1 MEEIKNDNEF
11 EQFLQTETE
20 THQLFPS
27 DKVWRNINKELHGDR
42 SWPAL
47 TIMSVLLISCLTFFT
62 TIYNHTAKV
71 SLTTALNTSSEPI
84 SKSTNK
90 ASIHKQSFLEN
101 QLSNAYVGL
110 SNNTSV
116 ATSSTPTESKL
127 ADTSYIMVTNLD
139 LTETNSSNHSL
150 NADNNI
156 NLNKEITKDNKF
168 NSNILSQISEVFNQ
182 NIKIQKPQ
190 TSNNALTSDKD
201 VVKTTSE
208 NLKDKLDKPKT
219 DDFLNDLSFA
229 PIPKKIATRKKSRF
243 SFNFYATPS
252 LSYRRLVDDKTRD
265 YLEPNSVANGP
276 ISPRFNLTVNDVV
289 KHKPA
294 MGLEIGTGFS
304 YRLSKKLTINTGLQF
319 NVRKYYIDSYV
330 GGFSAA
336 NIAIVRNNRLDTISE
351 FTTLNA
357 NTGFAETQLDN
368 RLFQVSMPVGLQWN
382 VFNYKKLGINIAG
395 SLQPTLTLNK
405 NVYLI
410 STDYKY
416 YADGTR
422 FFRTWN
428 VNSTA
433 EVNVSYKRKNY
444 NWYLGYQLRSQ
455 HLPTYN
461 EAYPIR
467 EFRVDYGIKLGF
479 SKQLFK

>member
-1 MEEIKNDNEF
+1 MQEIKNDNEF
-11 EQFLQTETE
+11 EKFLQTEAD

-27 DKVWRNINKELHGDR
+27 DKIWRNINKELHGDR

-71 SLTTALNTSSEPI
+71 SLTTALNTLSEPI
-84 SKSTNK
+84 SKSNNK
-90 ASIHKQSFLEN
+90 TSSPKHSFLEN
-101 QLSNAYVGL
+101 QLSNAFVGL
-110 SNNTSV
+110 SENKIN
-116 ATSSTPTESKL
+116 ATNSQITETQSS
-127 ADTSYIMVTNLD
+127 DTGNLTISSG
-139 LTETNSSNHSL
+139 LTETNSTNQNFNVDKNTS
-150 NADNNI
+150 
-156 NLNKEITKDNKF
+156 LNKETTTSNQLNF
-168 NSNILSQISEVFNQ
+168 NNLSQLNTLFIQ
-182 NIKIQKPQ
+182 GIKIQKQ
-190 TSNNALTSDKD
+190 QSSSTALTSDKD
-201 VVKTTSE
+201 VSKTTSE

-229 PIPKKIATRKKSRF
+229 PIPKKIAIRKKSRF

-433 EVNVSYKRKNY
+433 EVNVSYKVKNY

-467 EFRVDYGIKLGF
+467 EFRIDYGIKLGF